1 MQFVLTEPES
11 ISWLFM
17 LCIQSSLIFEKKED
31 AMIEILCSRT
41 NKQIQEINA
50 AYKRG

>member
-1 MQFVLTEPES
+1 LKLRINILQGVGTD
-11 ISWLFM
+11 
-17 LCIQSSLIFEKKED
+17 ED

-50 AYKRG
+50 TYKRG